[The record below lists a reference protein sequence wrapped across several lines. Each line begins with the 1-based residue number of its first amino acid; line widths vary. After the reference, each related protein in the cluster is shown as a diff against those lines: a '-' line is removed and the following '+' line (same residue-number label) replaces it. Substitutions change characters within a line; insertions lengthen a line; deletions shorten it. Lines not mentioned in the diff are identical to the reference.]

1 MSKICFLSVAFG
13 HRYIEQQTRMYQSV
27 VNIHPDAAMICWTD
41 VYPEGARTHRESLYG
56 FKVHAVNVARAAG
69 HDRIVWLDTACIL
82 QKPVDYWFSLSMPVV
97 AAKDD
102 NALINCIGS
111 KAHAYYGNPD
121 LIGMHLVG
129 GSVFVFDF
137 THPDCEKIFQ
147 HWEQSEQDG
156 IFGSQEEQSTGWLN
170 KHRHDEACMS
180 MALYQNGYDPMPCDK
195 MRYNQGKD
203 SIIIKDH
210 FK

>member
-1 MSKICFLSVAFG
+1 MNKICFLSVAFG

-27 VNIHPDAAMICWTD
+27 VAIHPDAAMICWTEA
-41 VYPEGARTHRESLYG
+41 YPEGAKTHKESLYG

-69 HDRIVWLDTACIL
+69 HDRIVWMDTACIL
-82 QKPVDYWFSLSMPVV
+82 QEPVDYWFSLGLPVL

-102 NALINCIGS
+102 NGLDKTIGD
-111 KAHAYYGNPD
+111 KAMAYYGNPD
-121 LIGMHLVG
+121 ITDMHLVG

-147 HWEQSEQDG
+147 HWAYAERKG
-156 IFGSQEEQSTGWLN
+156 IFGSQAEQSSGQLN
-170 KHRHDEACMS
+170 RHRHDEACMS
-180 MALYQNGYDPMPCDK
+180 MALYQNGYKPLPCDL
-195 MRYNQGKD
+195 MRYNQGKE
-203 SIIIKDH
+203 SVIVKQH